1 MTEKRFSKD
10 LDGIYGMILVQ
21 EATKEEIERYANGE
35 YDESPTVGLV
45 RIDVAV
51 RYEDD
56 PFFLWDYPREVWEV
70 PFRVFVADPVW
81 EDNPKEG
88 MRRLHSEI
96 GRLLEEDWDRLKEI
110 WAGQCPRYAAPD
122 DPNAPEM

>member
-1 MTEKRFSKD
+1 MTEKHFSKD
-10 LDGIYGMILVQ
+10 LDGIYGMMLVQ
-21 EATKEEIERYANGE
+21 EATKEEIERYANGDF
-35 YDESPTVGLV
+35 YESPTVGLV

-51 RYEDD
+51 RYEVEN

-81 EDNPKEG
+81 DDNPKEG

-96 GRLLEEDWDRLKEI
+96 GRLLDEDWDRLEEI
-110 WAGQCPRYAAPD
+110 WAEQCPRYAAP
-122 DPNAPEM
+122 